1 MLLVSQMQQVVI
13 CVHYRSKILIFL
25 LSASLLRLASPTLF
39 TPIQLCY
46 TDVLSFSFGTGA
58 MSLECVQTSFAWRD
72 TLIAVALTPVVLVL
86 LPVITLWP
94 CRKTWATRCR
104 LDAGTTIQV
113 SAMIGLLLA
122 HPSITKITLHLF
134 ACRTINEKRY
144 LEIDFSVPCDNNDY
158 LNVLQYA
165 LGIPMILLY
174 CVGIPVWYF
183 VRLWRH
189 RDDLDA
195 VIGKYGFLLSGF
207 KPTRFYWELYNTVRK
222 GLFTATTVIFLPLGA
237 RLQIWATMAV
247 LQGFL
252 AMETWGHP
260 HVNPVLNAMED
271 LALSL
276 DVFQL
281 FLGLGLFFV
290 TDVGSNNLAEVFSV
304 LILASNVFFI
314 FHWLRIW
321 YKHSD
326 YRKIVAVAVVKGIK
340 TMSLKTVESVVRS
353 TKGMSLNIIRRKN
366 KDGSVSMT
374 AIDINDE
381 YYAKAKQ
388 LLGLDATDAKAI
400 KNYAKKHEE
409 DEGSDRGGDDDEEDS
424 NYPTRST
431 QKTKKT
437 RRKSCRIPRPVALKG
452 KGEEKEEKEE
462 DDDDDEEEED
472 VFTYEIEN
480 VLANAAAA
488 AALSD
493 TTTTTATSS
502 ASEHSLWSNKIRMGI
517 KRLTREEI
525 KDRKRK
531 IQMTN
536 KMMGTKASSPR
547 PTTRAAALG
556 LGSTEHSHSHWTKS
570 VKSGIR
576 QLAQE
581 ERDSIM
587 RYM

>member
-1 MLLVSQMQQVVI
+1 
-13 CVHYRSKILIFL
+13 
-25 LSASLLRLASPTLF
+25 
-39 TPIQLCY
+39 
-46 TDVLSFSFGTGA
+46 
-58 MSLECVQTSFAWRD
+58 
-72 TLIAVALTPVVLVL
+72 
-86 LPVITLWP
+86 
-94 CRKTWATRCR
+94 
-104 LDAGTTIQV
+104 
-113 SAMIGLLLA
+113 
-122 HPSITKITLHLF
+122 
-134 ACRTINEKRY
+134 
-144 LEIDFSVPCDNNDY
+144 
-158 LNVLQYA
+158 
-165 LGIPMILLY
+165 
-174 CVGIPVWYF
+174 
-183 VRLWRH
+183 
-189 RDDLDA
+189 
-195 VIGKYGFLLSGF
+195 
-207 KPTRFYWELYNTVRK
+207 
-222 GLFTATTVIFLPLGA
+222 
-237 RLQIWATMAV
+237 
-247 LQGFL
+247 
-252 AMETWGHP
+252 
-260 HVNPVLNAMED
+260 
-271 LALSL
+271 LSL

-381 YYAKAKQ
+381 YYAKAQQ

-409 DEGSDRGGDDDEEDS
+409 EEGSDRGGDDDEEDS
-424 NYPTRST
+424 TYPTRST
-431 QKTKKT
+431 GQAKTKKT

-452 KGEEKEEKEE
+452 KGEEKEEEEEE

-493 TTTTTATSS
+493 TTAATSS

-531 IQMTN
+531 IQLTN
-536 KMMGTKASSPR
+536 KMMGAKASSPR

-556 LGSTEHSHSHWTKS
+556 LGSTEHSHSHSHWTKS

>member
-1 MLLVSQMQQVVI
+1 
-13 CVHYRSKILIFL
+13 
-25 LSASLLRLASPTLF
+25 
-39 TPIQLCY
+39 
-46 TDVLSFSFGTGA
+46 

-374 AIDINDE
+374 AIDVNDE

-409 DEGSDRGGDDDEEDS
+409 DEGSDRGGDDDEKDS

-431 QKTKKT
+431 GQAKTKKT

-462 DDDDDEEEED
+462 EEDDDEEEED

-493 TTTTTATSS
+493 TTTATSS